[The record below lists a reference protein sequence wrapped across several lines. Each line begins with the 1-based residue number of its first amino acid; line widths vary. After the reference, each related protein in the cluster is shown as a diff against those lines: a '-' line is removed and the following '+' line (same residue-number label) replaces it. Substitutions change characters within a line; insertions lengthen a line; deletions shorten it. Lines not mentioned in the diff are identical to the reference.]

1 MLDFKNRPPGQP
13 HPACRGRQ
21 TPSCPASSRAV
32 QEAVGRPRPR
42 PPPAGLGASRGGGL
56 VRRSGR
62 DCGGREGERGEGRRE
77 GGGREGG
84 GKERGG
90 GGHEPRRMMGI
101 VRSKIMLPSRLFASD
116 GLLRPQD
123 GSKMAQEG
131 PKRSPRGAQ
140 EGPKSAQERPK
151 SALRGPQKAHLKAPT
166 GGGLIESAL
175 FFDRWLPRWP
185 QEAPRRPQET
195 SKTPPRCPQE
205 APKSPQ

>member
-1 MLDFKNRPPGQP
+1 MTEQSMTEHTRAEHDRTDQTFSPPDTLGLLDFKNRPPGQP

-90 GGHEPRRMMGI
+90 GGHEPRRMVGI
-101 VRSKIMLPSRLFASD
+101 ARSKIIVFFVCFFFP
-116 GLLRPQD
+116 PQ
-123 GSKMAQEG
+123 
-131 PKRSPRGAQ
+131 R
-140 EGPKSAQERPK
+140 
-151 SALRGPQKAHLKAPT
+151 
-166 GGGLIESAL
+166 
-175 FFDRWLPRWP
+175 F
-185 QEAPRRPQET
+185 
-195 SKTPPRCPQE
+195 PPLQNIN
-205 APKSPQ
+205 